1 MRMGVSA
8 STSTSM
14 IDGRAALHLIRGV
27 TNGGKVFRPS
37 DWPER
42 LAGVIALF
50 VREKKPAVGLAA
62 YSFAVPLV
70 EEGVRCLSVA
80 PELAS
85 VCPEAFDFVI
95 RFAADNALPVQT
107 RYRAGS
113 SSAGKTN
120 QAAAQTTCGAV

>member
-1 MRMGVSA
+1 MTMGVSA
-8 STSTSM
+8 STST
-14 IDGRAALHLIRGV
+14 IDGRAAFHLIRGV
-27 TNGGKVFRPS
+27 TQGGKVFRPS

-70 EEGVRCLSVA
+70 EEGVRGLSVA

-107 RYRAGS
+107 RHRAGS
-113 SSAGKTN
+113 DGADKAD
-120 QAAAQTTCGAV
+120 QAPAQTTCGAV